1 MRRRL
6 ALVIFFGLLSTGA
19 LAAPPN
25 PGALKSDG
33 VTANATESIRW
44 GGGFRGGFR
53 AGGWGF
59 RGGGWRGGGWGWRGR
74 GWGWR
79 GRGWG
84 WGALGLG
91 LGLAATYPYYRGYG
105 YYGGYGYRP
114 AYYSYGYRRSEE
126 RRVGKERG

>member
-33 VTANATESIRW
+33 VTGNATESVRW
-44 GGGFRGGFR
+44 GGGFRGGGFR

-74 GWGWR
+74 GWGW
-79 GRGWG
+79 
-84 WGALGLG
+84 GALGLG
-91 LGLAATYPYYRGYG
+91 LGLAATYPYY
-105 YYGGYGYRP
+105 GGYGYRP
-114 AYYSYGYRRSEE
+114 AYYGYAYRPYCW
-126 RRVGKERG
+126 